1 MTILNP
7 GKPRR
12 LTAEFYTA
20 DNKPAR
26 VDGSPV
32 WAVSNPDVAELET
45 TLSDF
50 SVRVIAKAPGTCEV
64 TATADA
70 DLGEGFRA
78 MVLTAAFTVPEPE
91 ATTGS
96 LVIGEEEVPPA
107 PEPIPE
113 PVPEPTPEP
122 VVEAVAP
129 EPVVEPAPAPEPVV
143 EAAVPVEEVVA
154 PVVEEATPPPPEPPA
169 ADPERP
175 TE

>member
-32 WAVSNPDVAELET
+32 WSVSNPDVAELIPT
-45 TLSDF
+45 ASDF
-50 SVRVIAKAPGTCEV
+50 AVRVVAKAPGTCEV

-70 DLGEGFRA
+70 DLGAGVRQ
-78 MVLTAAFTVPEPE
+78 MVLTATFTVPEPE
-91 ATTGS
+91 AATGS
-96 LVIGEEEVPPA
+96 LVVGEEEVPPA
-107 PEPIPE
+107 PEPTPE

-129 EPVVEPAPAPEPVV
+129 EPVAEPAPEPAPVL
-143 EAAVPVEEVVA
+143 VEEVI
-154 PVVEEATPPPPEPPA
+154 PPAPPEPPA
-169 ADPERP
+169 ADPDRP

>member
-96 LVIGEEEVPPA
+96 LVIGEEELPPA
-107 PEPIPE
+107 PEPEPIIE

-122 VVEAVAP
+122 VVEEAAP
-129 EPVVEPAPAPEPVV
+129 EPVIEEAVAEEAAPPAPEP
-143 EAAVPVEEVVA
+143 EPD
-154 PVVEEATPPPPEPPA
+154 TPI
-169 ADPERP
+169 DDRP

>member
-12 LTAEFYTA
+12 LTAEFYTT
-20 DNKPAR
+20 DGKPAR

-32 WAVSNPDVAELET
+32 WAVSNPDVVELEP

-50 SVRVIAKAPGTCEV
+50 AVRVRAKAPGTCEV

-70 DLGEGFRA
+70 DLGEGIRE
-78 MVLTAAFTVPEPE
+78 MVLRASFTVPEPE
-91 ATTGS
+91 AATGL
-96 LVIGEEEVPPA
+96 LVVGEEELPPA
-107 PEPIPE
+107 PEPEPIPE

-122 VVEAVAP
+122 VVEEVAP
-129 EPVVEPAPAPEPVV
+129 EPVIEEAAPIEEVPPPTPEP
-143 EAAVPVEEVVA
+143 EPDA
-154 PVVEEATPPPPEPPA
+154 PI
-169 ADPERP
+169 DERP